1 MSYAMQNVNVQG
13 GPKKRVYKLM
23 GIILS
28 NLILYIEFF
37 SLKDCL
43 VNLKQMLTKNSTI
56 PCICC
61 HITFWNV
68 IARKQAI
75 NDKL

>member
-28 NLILYIEFF
+28 NLILYIDFF
-37 SLKDCL
+37 FTERFLGKFAA
-43 VNLKQMLTKNSTI
+43 N
-56 PCICC
+56 
-61 HITFWNV
+61 
-68 IARKQAI
+68 AY
-75 NDKL
+75 